1 MNIVTSGATVLPI
14 LFGDGVFDSSFVCV
28 GVKAETAMFNLL
40 LHVHNHNHHFVSPSD
55 VLTQMIAQH
64 CLPNE
69 VGV

>member
-40 LHVHNHNHHFVSPSD
+40 LHVHNHNHHF
-55 VLTQMIAQH
+55 L
-64 CLPNE
+64 CLPRTF
-69 VGV
+69 

>member
-1 MNIVTSGATVLPI
+1 MNIVTSDATVLPI

-28 GVKAETAMFNLL
+28 GVKAETA